1 MQKEDHITVTSIM
14 GVSGNAKRNL
24 ITFKAHLT
32 EIAIRLENFAKELLK
47 GVLKAKTVLRQKLK
61 VRAFRKQLYNSLFI
75 FYKSKTCKYYS
86 L

>member
-1 MQKEDHITVTSIM
+1 MQKEDHITETSIM

-47 GVLKAKTVLRQKLK
+47 GVLKAK
-61 VRAFRKQLYNSLFI
+61 NSF
-75 FYKSKTCKYYS
+75 KAKTEI
-86 L
+86 